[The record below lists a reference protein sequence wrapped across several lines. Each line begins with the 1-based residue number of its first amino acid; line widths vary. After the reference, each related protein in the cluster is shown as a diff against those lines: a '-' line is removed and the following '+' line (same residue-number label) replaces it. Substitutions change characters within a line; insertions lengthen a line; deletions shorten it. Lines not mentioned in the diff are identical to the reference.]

1 MYTTI
6 QIDIED
12 AINNMK
18 VTERTELSKKMVKD
32 NLDVSEII
40 EASKEAGYDENDLLK
55 EIDNDIIINYLI
67 KEGYTVLE

>member
-1 MYTTI
+1 MKTTI
-6 QIDIED
+6 EIDIED

-18 VTERTELSKKMVKD
+18 FTERTELSKKMVKD

-40 EASKEAGYDENDLLK
+40 EASKEAGYDENDLLEK
-55 EIDNDIIINYLI
+55 IDNDIIINYLI

>member
-1 MYTTI
+1 MTTTI
-6 QIDIED
+6 EIDIED

-18 VTERTELSKKMVKD
+18 FTERTELSKKMIKD
-32 NLDVSEII
+32 NLDVTKII
-40 EASKEAGYDENDLLK
+40 EASKEAGYDENDLLE

>member
-1 MYTTI
+1 MKTTI
-6 QIDIED
+6 EIDIED

-18 VTERTELSKKMVKD
+18 FTERTELSKKMVKD

-40 EASKEAGYDENDLLK
+40 QASKDAGYDENYLLE

-67 KEGYTVLE
+67 KEGYTVLK

>member
-6 QIDIED
+6 EIDIDD
-12 AINNMK
+12 AIKNLK

-40 EASKEAGYDENDLLK
+40 EASKEAVYDENDLLE

>member
-6 QIDIED
+6 EIDIDD
-12 AINNMK
+12 AIKNLK

-40 EASKEAGYDENDLLK
+40 EASKEAGYDENDLLE

-67 KEGYTVLE
+67 KEGYTVIE

>member
-6 QIDIED
+6 EIDIDD
-12 AINNMK
+12 AIKNLK

-40 EASKEAGYDENDLLK
+40 EASKEAGYDENDLLE